1 MRIEKISKKT
11 IKEAVKIIKN
21 GGVVACPT
29 DTVYGLI
36 ADATN
41 KNAVKKIFDIKKREK
56 GKAISI
62 FLEDIDSIKK
72 FAFLNKKQKIFLK
85 KYLPGKFTIIL
96 KRKKPSGLPNIL
108 FGGKNTIGIRI
119 VKNKLINYLIKE
131 LKKPLTATSFNISK
145 REPSGKINEIIK
157 QFKNISLKPDL
168 VIKKDKK
175 GNIKPSKIIDLTKD
189 KPIVLRK

>member
-36 ADATN
+36 ADATD

-96 KRKKPSGLPNIL
+96 KRKKPSELPNIL

-145 REPSGKINEIIK
+145 RESSGKINEIIK